1 MQKIATAVQTVIVI
15 KIHDPSTVY
24 IARMEAAVT
33 RASIIQQAF
42 SHPPLAAEFF
52 IVDAAGAAI
61 GGTRGNNLWA
71 TSSAVFTETA
81 PLNIVH
87 KSRPFRCSVPS

>member
-1 MQKIATAVQTVIVI
+1 MQKIATTVQTVIVI
-15 KIHDPSTVY
+15 KIRDPSTVY

-71 TSSAVFTETA
+71 TSSAVFRSQK
-81 PLNIVH
+81 L
-87 KSRPFRCSVPS
+87 RR